1 MKPTHHSRA
10 VSLSAALAA
19 AALTFSSTAYAAD
32 YYWDNNDN
40 TAGFGTAGG
49 TWLNPTPGGTTGWS
63 TDSTGASAIGSVTTA
78 TADTLFFGT
87 DTVGLATGTVDIGAA
102 VVNVSKLQ
110 FGKASGDITLTGG
123 DIAMAGSTTY
133 IRASSGGGSVSNT
146 VTINNDLSKVSGT
159 LTFGRQ
165 NTVNEKYVMNGVLSG
180 GFGVDGRVTNGSGQ
194 LYLNGLNT
202 FTGNFSMTTG
212 QYYANTLAD
221 SGQASSL
228 GAGNS
233 ISMGGGSGQN
243 PRLIYTGSTAT
254 STDRALTV
262 NANGIVGIIAQDGAL
277 DLSGTVKANNG
288 ATTYNLYLSG
298 TADTGTNTISGVMQ
312 DNGSGKL
319 AVQVSNFGATG
330 VTGEAAYWDFT
341 GNNTYTGNTTIANGS
356 TLKVSGAGQLGGG
369 TYSNT
374 LTINDS
380 SAFHYDG
387 DNLQTLSG
395 TVQGSGTGGI
405 LATGSG
411 QLRIHFNASQFS
423 GPVIVDGGSLQ
434 FRNTTGDTAG
444 FTSNNLNI
452 EGGGTM
458 AIQSSIGGNNRTTLN
473 GKTWTFDNGGG
484 TLTFNGGNH
493 LFQGGGNTHN
503 FDVTAAGSGSLI
515 QSINGGFMNMQ
526 GSGNIEFDVADGAE
540 DRDLTLS
547 ATWNNGLLTKNGA
560 GTLAITGTYD
570 ESDAFEPIDINAGTL
585 EVGGSAR
592 LAANNGGDFRSNIT
606 NDGTYKHNSST
617 NQTLSG
623 VIDGTGS
630 VVKDN
635 TGTLTLSGANTFSG
649 NVTVNNGTLATGA
662 ASVTSFGANTAGRTV
677 TVDGASSVLNVAHTN
692 ATAGN
697 GHGAENN
704 ITLVAQNG
712 GIIRNSGTA
721 VNRIGDVTLNGGTLE
736 ANVTDAS
743 WGSWYLGT
751 RNGGQEA
758 TVTVGGAAAST
769 ISGTGNVKL
778 GTNTNFN
785 VADATGDSNTDLT
798 VSAILDN
805 QTATQSGAAGGFT
818 KLGAGT
824 MELTAANTY
833 TGDTTISAGTLEI
846 GGAGQLGS
854 GTYAGA
860 ISNSGTFEY
869 NSSANQT
876 FSGVIS
882 GAGSVVKDNTGTL
895 TLSANNNF
903 SGGTTVDGG
912 TLQLTVDGR
921 IGNGGLTVN
930 NGGTFSIA
938 NDDFNSLG
946 GAITVNEGGT
956 LSTDSTG
963 DNAHNIGAI
972 TLNGGTLTSSGNT
985 WFQGN
990 WIFNGDVTVG
1000 GSALSTISGLAVG
1013 SQPSGGTFNVD
1024 DSVAGASTDLLV
1036 SADITLGSLTKTGAG
1051 TMELTGTGSYTGD
1064 TTVSAGTLSL
1074 ASTYT
1079 HTGTGDFIVNGG
1091 TLEVADGVDISSS
1104 AMTISL
1110 GGVISPGNSPG
1121 TAITGAQT
1129 WEDGGTYLWEIND
1142 SGWQPR

>member
-1 MKPTHHSRA
+1 MKPTHNSRA

-102 VVNVSKLQ
+102 VVNVSNLQ

-233 ISMGGGSGQN
+233 ISMGGGSGQS

-254 STDRALTV
+254 STNRTLSV
-262 NANGIVGIIAQDGAL
+262 NANGNVGIIAQDGAV
-277 DLSGTVKANNG
+277 DLSGTVRSNSG
-288 ATTYNLYLSG
+288 ASTWNLFLSG
-298 TADTGTNTISGVMQ
+298 TADTGTNTISGSMQ
-312 DNGSGKL
+312 DNGSGVL
-319 AVQVSNFGATG
+319 AVQINSTGATG
-330 VTGEAAYWDFT
+330 VAGEAGYWVFSGANTYTGSTLIQNSSTLVLGNGGSTGSLDTGSAITVDGGSSFIVNQSDTVAQGTDFSDNLSGGGDVIMNGSGRLDLKIKT
-341 GNNTYTGNTTIANGS
+341 GTSTTYTGNTIVNSGTLRLVNTADLAGMQSNNFQINNGS
-356 TLKVSGAGQLGGG
+356 TLEIESSVGG
-369 TYSNT
+369 SNRST
-374 LTINDS
+374 LLNDS
-380 SAFHYDG
+380 IF
-387 DNLQTLSG
+387 
-395 TVQGSGTGGI
+395 
-405 LATGSG
+405 
-411 QLRIHFNASQFS
+411 
-423 GPVIVDGGSLQ
+423 
-434 FRNTTGDTAG
+434 
-444 FTSNNLNI
+444 
-452 EGGGTM
+452 
-458 AIQSSIGGNNRTTLN
+458 
-473 GKTWTFDNGGG
+473 TFDSNGGG
-484 TLTFNGGNH
+484 NIDFVSGNH
-493 LFQGGGNTHN
+493 LAQTGTSGNARFVTTGGSQNTITSSGGFINPQGGGNH
-503 FDVTAAGSGSLI
+503 VR
-515 QSINGGFMNMQ
+515 
-526 GSGNIEFDVADGAE
+526 FDVADGT
-540 DRDLTLS
+540 DDVDLDVS
-547 ATWNNGLLTKNGA
+547 VEISNGTWRKDGA
-560 GTLAITGTYD
+560 GTLSITNNNSQAGGAIN
-570 ESDAFEPIDINAGTL
+570 INAGTF
-585 EVGGSAR
+585 EIGGSGRIKSSGEATGVF
-592 LAANNGGDFRSNIT
+592 ANAINNEGVF
-606 NDGTYKHNSST
+606 KHNT
-617 NQTLSG
+617 TLDQTVSG
-623 VIDGTGS
+623 VIGGTGA

-635 TGTLTLSGANTFSG
+635 TGTLTLT
-649 NVTVNNGTLATGA
+649 
-662 ASVTSFGANTAGRTV
+662 
-677 TVDGASSVLNVAHTN
+677 
-692 ATAGN
+692 
-697 GHGAENN
+697 
-704 ITLVAQNG
+704 
-712 GIIRNSGTA
+712 
-721 VNRIGDVTLNGGTLE
+721 
-736 ANVTDAS
+736 
-743 WGSWYLGT
+743 
-751 RNGGQEA
+751 
-758 TVTVGGAAAST
+758 
-769 ISGTGNVKL
+769 
-778 GTNTNFN
+778 
-785 VADATGDSNTDLT
+785 
-798 VSAILDN
+798 
-805 QTATQSGAAGGFT
+805 
-818 KLGAGT
+818 
-824 MELTAANTY
+824 
-833 TGDTTISAGTLEI
+833 
-846 GGAGQLGS
+846 
-854 GTYAGA
+854 
-860 ISNSGTFEY
+860 
-869 NSSANQT
+869 
-876 FSGVIS
+876 
-882 GAGSVVKDNTGTL
+882 
-895 TLSANNNF
+895 ANNNF

-1121 TAITGAQT
+1121 TAITGSQT
-1129 WEDGGTYLWEIND
+1129 WGDGGTYLWEIND
-1142 SGWQPR
+1142 SGGTKGADPGWDWLDITGTLDLTNLAAGGFTIDIDSLDGLVAGNALGFDSYIKGDGNVDYSFIIATTSSGVTDFNADKFSFESSGFSNGPAWDWQIVLSGSDLVLEAYAVPEPSSTALLGLGGLALMLRRKRS